1 MPGTDLMPTGA
12 AETFTGSNGATPN
25 ATNIVVAL
33 NQGTGGAITIQ
44 SNGLRMRTGT
54 AQFNRLSIRLGSV
67 SVSNCEVEFTWT
79 VAATS
84 VLFAHAIIRSN
95 NTIDAGH
102 GYLFSLEPNDM
113 TCTRHNPTTTYAGP
127 DLSTIT
133 HGFTA
138 GQVVRTRIAIFA
150 DRIRARTWLAAN
162 PEPTSTWQM
171 DYTDTSG
178 AGGFT
183 TAGSIGFTASAATAG
198 SKDFFMDDID
208 VHDTITPTQATLAA
222 GGSITPAG
230 ACVKRT
236 NKAFAGSTTP
246 TGALTKMRVVV
257 RAFVG
262 SITPAGALLK
272 AFPRVFTGSTT
283 PAGAFA
289 KRANKK
295 FAGTTTPA
303 ATIIKRPNRRFA
315 GSITPTGVGVVD
327 FLGRVFGRPGT
338 VVMTLIQRAEVR
350 VRYRKG

>member
-44 SNGLRMRTGT
+44 SNALRIRTGT
-54 AQFNRLSIRLGSV
+54 AQYNRLSIRLGSV
-67 SVSNCEVEFTWT
+67 SVSDSEVEFTWT

-84 VLFAHAIIRSN
+84 VLFAHAVLRSN
-95 NTIDAGH
+95 STIDAGH

-138 GQVVRTRIAIFA
+138 GQVVRTRIALFGN
-150 DRIRARTWLAAN
+150 RIRARTWLAAN
-162 PEPTSTWQM
+162 PEPTSAWQM
-171 DYTDTSG
+171 DYTDLAGS
-178 AGGFT
+178 GGFT
-183 TAGSIGFTASAATAG
+183 TAGSIGFTASSASAG

-230 ACVKRT
+230 ACVKRP
-236 NKAFAGSTTP
+236 NKTFAAAITP

-257 RAFVG
+257 RAFTG
-262 SITPAGALLK
+262 AITPTGALMK
-272 AFPRVFTGSTT
+272 AFPRLFTGSIAPT
-283 PAGAFA
+283 GAFA
-289 KRANKK
+289 KQASKK
-295 FAGTTTPA
+295 FAGATTPA
-303 ATIIKRPNRRFA
+303 ATILRRPNRRFT
-315 GSITPTGVGVVD
+315 GSVTPAGVGVTL
-327 FLGRVFGRPGT
+327 FLGRVFGRPGQ

-350 VRYRKG
+350 IRYRKG